1 MAKTNAEIQKQY
13 REKQKDEESENR
25 RLNTFLN
32 LHAKLAID
40 KLALHYGITKKEAL
54 EKIILDHQTELTRS
68 MSDEDFVK
76 YHDSI
81 R

>member
-13 REKQKDEESENR
+13 REKQKEESENR

-32 LHAKLAID
+32 LHARLAID

-54 EKIILDHQTELTRS
+54 EKVILDYQTELTRS